1 MSWGKRSTKHE
12 VTNVKVSF
20 ISLGCAKNLV
30 NTEQMMALCR
40 DAGHTLLEEPAGA
53 DVVVINTCGFIDS
66 AKEEAI
72 DTILAAAQLK
82 AEGKVRKILVTGCLT
97 QRYQQE
103 ILTELPEVDG
113 IMGTGSYGE
122 IVAALEELMGGGH
135 PCRFASI
142 HGRIDEFDR
151 VLTTPKHYAYL
162 RIAEGCDN
170 HCAYCVIPSLRGR
183 YRSRRMEDVLAEAKK
198 LADAGVRECIVIAQ
212 DITRYGIDLYGERKL
227 AALLRELCKLDFHW
241 IRLHYLYPDE
251 FTDELIDTIADEE
264 KVLPYLDIPIQ
275 HCNDKVLKAMNRR
288 GDKAEL
294 LALFRKL
301 RARIPGLVLRTS
313 LIAGL
318 PYEDEAAFEELCEF
332 LQEVRIERAGVFPY
346 SPEEGTPA
354 AKMERVDTDEAERR
368 ADLIVDVQSR
378 IMDDF
383 NDSRMG
389 GVTEVLCDGFD
400 NQAMMFVGRSYAESP
415 DIDGRIYFTADHEVE
430 AGRFVPV
437 RITGAMD
444 GELTGELA
452 E

>member
-1 MSWGKRSTKHE
+1 M
-12 VTNVKVSF
+12 NVKVSF

-82 AEGKVRKILVTGCLT
+82 AEGQVRKILVTGCLT

-142 HGRIDEFDR
+142 HGKIDEFDR

-183 YRSRRMEDVLAEAKK
+183 YRSRRMEDVLAEAEK
-198 LADAGVRECIVIAQ
+198 LAAAGVKECIVIAQ

-313 LIAGL
+313 LITGL

-430 AGRFVPV
+430 AGQFVPV

>member
-1 MSWGKRSTKHE
+1 M
-12 VTNVKVSF
+12 KVSF

-430 AGRFVPV
+430 AGQFVPV

>member
-1 MSWGKRSTKHE
+1 MKIAI
-12 VTNVKVSF
+12 
-20 ISLGCAKNLV
+20 ISLGCPKNQV
-30 NTEQMMALCR
+30 DADVFCHALIK
-40 DAGHTLLEEPAGA
+40 DGHTTVADPAEA
-53 DVVVINTCGFIDS
+53 DIIIINTCGFIDS

-82 AEGKVRKILVTGCLT
+82 AEGQVRKILVTGCLT

-430 AGRFVPV
+430 AGQFVPV

>member
-1 MSWGKRSTKHE
+1 MKHE

-40 DAGHTLLEEPAGA
+40 DAGHTLLEVPAGA

-82 AEGKVRKILVTGCLT
+82 AEGQVRKILVTGCLT

-142 HGRIDEFDR
+142 HGKIDEFDR

-430 AGRFVPV
+430 AGQFVPV
-437 RITGAMD
+437 RITGTMD